1 MALALA
7 LGGLGGGLFAALA
20 LPLPWLLGALA
31 TTTAASLA
39 GLRLAVPG
47 GLRQPMIALLGVML
61 GGAFT
66 PERLAGA
73 LAWLPSL
80 AALPFYVVAV
90 GALILLYLRRMS
102 SFDGPTAFFAA
113 TPGGMSEMIALSDQL
128 GGDQRRVSLIHG
140 TRLLFIVFT
149 IPFLARASGPASRSR
164 ATWSARWSSTSAD
177 LALLAACGVLGYLL
191 ARRLRLP
198 AATFIGP
205 LLGSMAVHLT
215 GWVETQPPY
224 LLLALAQLVIG
235 SSVGARFSGTPLT
248 LVTRSLALGA
258 GATVLMLLITFA
270 FGGVL
275 HGLTGLP
282 LGLLLLAFIPGRLR
296 RDEPDR
302 ARHGGRSR
310 LRRDPPQLA
319 GLSGR
324 ADRAAAVRLA
334 ATPRLGP
341 RRGDKPALSA
351 PLRPALHPGQ
361 PGSIPASSR
370 AGPAGSATG
379 GSRKRRR
386 TPPAAHLRRP
396 P

>member
-1 MALALA
+1 MAQSGRARRWGRSLRSASQVALALA

-140 TRLLFIVFT
+140 TRLLFIVLT
-149 IPFLARASGPASRSR
+149 IPFLARSFGASVPVARNVVGPLVLDPS
-164 ATWSARWSSTSAD
+164 D
-177 LALLAACGVLGYLL
+177 LALLAACGVLGFLL

-258 GATVLMLLITFA
+258 GATVLMLLITLA

-275 HGLTGLP
+275 HGVTGLP
-282 LGLLLLAFIPGRLR
+282 LGLLLLAFIPGGFAEMSLIALGMGVDPAFVVTHHSLR
-296 RDEPDR
+296 VFLVVLIALPLF
-302 ARHGGRSR
+302 AW
-310 LRRDPPQLA
+310 LQ
-319 GLSGR
+319 
-324 ADRAAAVRLA
+324 
-334 ATPRLGP
+334 
-341 RRGDKPALSA
+341 RRGWASA
-351 PLRPALHPGQ
+351 EA
-361 PGSIPASSR
+361 AS
-370 AGPAGSATG
+370 
-379 GSRKRRR
+379 
-386 TPPAAHLRRP
+386 PP
-396 P
+396 

>member
-1 MALALA
+1 MAQSGRARHWGQSLRNASQVALALA
-7 LGGLGGGLFAALA
+7 LGGLGGGLFATVAV
-20 LPLPWLLGALA
+20 PLPWLLGALA

-47 GLRQPMIALLGVML
+47 SLRQPMIALLGVML

-73 LAWLPSL
+73 LVWLPSL

-102 SFDGPTAFFAA
+102 SFDRATAFFAA

-149 IPFLARASGPASRSR
+149 IPFLARAFGATVPVARNLAGPVMLDL
-164 ATWSARWSSTSAD
+164 AD

-191 ARRLRLP
+191 ATRLRLP

-205 LLGSMAVHLT
+205 LLGSMAAHLT

-235 SSVGARFSGTPLT
+235 SSVGARFSGTPLA
-248 LVTRSLALGA
+248 LVARSLALGA
-258 GATVLMLLITFA
+258 GATLLMLIITFA

-282 LGLLLLAFIPGRLR
+282 LALLLLAFIPGGFAEMSLI
-296 RDEPDR
+296 
-302 ARHGGRSR
+302 ALGMGV
-310 LRRDPPQLA
+310 DPA
-319 GLSGR
+319 FVVTHHS
-324 ADRAAAVRLA
+324 VRVFLVVLIA
-334 ATPRLGP
+334 LPLFAWLD
-341 RRGDKPALSA
+341 RRGWTSQTAD
-351 PLRPALHPGQ
+351 
-361 PGSIPASSR
+361 
-370 AGPAGSATG
+370 
-379 GSRKRRR
+379 
-386 TPPAAHLRRP
+386 
-396 P
+396 